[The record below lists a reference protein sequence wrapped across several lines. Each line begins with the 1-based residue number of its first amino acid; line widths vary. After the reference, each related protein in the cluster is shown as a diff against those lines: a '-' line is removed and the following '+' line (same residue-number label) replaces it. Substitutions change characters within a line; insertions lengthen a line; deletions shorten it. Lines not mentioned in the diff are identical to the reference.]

1 MTTDMRRTN
10 SYLKGLAETRAR
22 SAGDV
27 IRYEWLLGELGD
39 LLADSTACRA
49 AIPRDAGPGF
59 HGMPGH
65 RSAASRA
72 G

>member
-1 MTTDMRRTN
+1 MIIGV
-10 SYLKGLAETRAR
+10 LKLKQIVTPIMPGVP
-22 SAGDV
+22 S
-27 IRYEWLLGELGD
+27 
-39 LLADSTACRA
+39 ADSTACRA

-59 HGMPGH
+59 HGKPGH